1 MFRPRSAGRRHL
13 APRGDGLRRL
23 RRRLVGRREVSV
35 DDGVP
40 GVHRVAGGERLAV
53 LVGQLRDGRRR
64 RAAALLE
71 RVRHTDLRTH
81 SHRSDIAN
89 ERVPKITINHT
100 INLFLLTAT
109 SISVEFQTIAVSECP
124 GPHQQTRR
132 SSVRRPNDA
141 TDRRTDRGTPDKLVK
156 KIIEWRFGR
165 RCTSK

>member
-1 MFRPRSAGRRHL
+1 VFRPRSAGRRHL

-23 RRRLVGRREVSV
+23 RRRLVGRREVGV

-53 LVGQLRDGRRR
+53 LVGQLRDGRRS

-81 SHRSDIAN
+81 SHRSDIGN

-100 INLFLLTAT
+100 INLFLLNCN
-109 SISVEFQTIAVSECP
+109 Q
-124 GPHQQTRR
+124 H
-132 SSVRRPNDA
+132 
-141 TDRRTDRGTPDKLVK
+141 
-156 KIIEWRFGR
+156 FGR
-165 RCTSK
+165 ISNHSSFRVPGTTSANPPQQRSAAE